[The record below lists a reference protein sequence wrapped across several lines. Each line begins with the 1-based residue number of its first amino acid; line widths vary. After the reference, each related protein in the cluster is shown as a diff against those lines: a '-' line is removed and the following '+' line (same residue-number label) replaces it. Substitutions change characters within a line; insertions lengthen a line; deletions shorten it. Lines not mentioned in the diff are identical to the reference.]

1 MKLILQAQITK
12 DGYIAR
18 KDGLRDWYLKPELFG
33 VSNFLGNASAM
44 LYYEDGKCVIVTGQE
59 EISVEPSLLK
69 EQLSSMATLSGYI
82 ALEASPQSAPI
93 LRTLM
98 AAHCISEIRL
108 IHVPVK
114 LRKGGIRFPVSEF
127 KSHWKRISIEPSDRE
142 PCLLF
147 STYREKT
154 NLPL

>member
-33 VSNFLGNASAM
+33 VSDFFDNASAM

-69 EQLSSMATLSGYI
+69 EQLSSMATLPGYI

-93 LRTLM
+93 LKTLM

-114 LRKGGIRFPVSEF
+114 LRKGGIRFPMSEL
-127 KSHWKRISIEPSDRE
+127 KSHWQQVNIEPSDRE
-142 PCLLF
+142 PSVLF